1 MEQQKV
7 LWIIFSVTL
16 FLVVVVV
23 VGFVWFLPSEGD
35 GEPHAAGTAADGQTA
50 AQVFDPIVWVRG
62 DKEVPRM
69 REDAAEPVESAAE
82 DLLLVYG
89 EARRQPESVLQLVT
103 PDRERIPVTVSE
115 TPPGKTDLPA
125 LGPEKTIAARP
136 AEAPAEP
143 RAVVKPAAT
152 PAVAKPE
159 PRPVRVTQYWIQAGS
174 FQSQI
179 RAEQAQAALAEKGW
193 HTRITSRDVDGE
205 VFFRVRLGPF
215 ETNGEAKKFLEWISG
230 IDSFESSYISE
241 VYTTRPIN

>member
-1 MEQQKV
+1 MEQQKT

-23 VGFVWFLPSEGD
+23 VGFVWFLPPDSD
-35 GEPHAAGTAADGQTA
+35 GELEAAGVAAGSQTSSK
-50 AQVFDPIVWVRG
+50 VFDPIVWVRG

-69 REDAAEPVESAAE
+69 SEDAAEPAESAAE

-89 EARRQPESVLQLVT
+89 ETRRQPETALQPIT
-103 PDRERIPVTVSE
+103 PDRERIPVTVLE
-115 TPPGKTDLPA
+115 TPPARTDLPA
-125 LGPEKTIAARP
+125 LVPEKSVAARP

-143 RAVVKPAAT
+143 RAAVRPAAT
-152 PAVAKPE
+152 PVAKPE

-174 FQSQI
+174 FQSQT

-215 ETNGEAKKFLEWISG
+215 ETNAEANKFLEWISG
-230 IDSFESSYISE
+230 IDSFELSYVSE
-241 VYTTRPIN
+241 VYTTRRIN